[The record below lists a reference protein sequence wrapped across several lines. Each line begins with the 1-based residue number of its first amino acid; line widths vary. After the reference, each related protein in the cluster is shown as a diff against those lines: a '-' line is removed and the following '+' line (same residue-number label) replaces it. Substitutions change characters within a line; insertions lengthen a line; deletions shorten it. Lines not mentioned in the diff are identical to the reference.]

1 MIRLGF
7 KLNVLIEPEGKKLN
21 SSQPIGIFDS
31 GVGGLSVLE
40 HIHRLLPAEDLI
52 YIADSAYMPY
62 GSRHLN
68 VVKERCHLLADFF
81 IRQDVKALVVACN
94 TATAAA
100 IEDLRQNFQIPVIGM
115 EPAVKPAVEATKAG
129 VIGVLATNGTLA
141 SEKFS
146 RLVKRF
152 GSDAEVVFQPGEG
165 LVEQVEAGHFDSD
178 DTRKMLLMYL
188 EPLLQQGMDTLVLGC
203 THYPFLMPLIRQ
215 IAGDDVVIL
224 DTGDAIAEELKR
236 QLEAGQLNAPED
248 VKGCIRFFS
257 SGDRENSLNIIS
269 RLWGV
274 DVAVDTIKL

>member
-1 MIRLGF
+1 
-7 KLNVLIEPEGKKLN
+7 LN

-68 VVKERCHLLADFF
+68 VVKERCHLLAHFF
-81 IRQDVKALVVACN
+81 IRQDVKAMVVACN

-178 DTRKMLLMYL
+178 DTRKMLVMYL

-215 IAGDDVVIL
+215 ITGDDVVIL

-248 VKGCIRFFS
+248 VKGCIRFLS